1 MGIFFFCFWNTR
13 TLWNAN
19 CLYIS
24 YKHNFLYALISLENV
39 QHNGF
44 FRVPRVQGTMHVI
57 TMGLNFSAVSE
68 GGTRLFPQKELKL
81 YDRKSK
87 SPN

>member
-1 MGIFFFCFWNTR
+1 MGIFFAFR

-24 YKHNFLYALISLENV
+24 YKHKFLYALISLENV

-44 FRVPRVQGTMHVI
+44 FRVPRVLGMHVI

-68 GGTRLFPQKELKL
+68 GGTRLFPQKELKI

-87 SPN
+87 KPN